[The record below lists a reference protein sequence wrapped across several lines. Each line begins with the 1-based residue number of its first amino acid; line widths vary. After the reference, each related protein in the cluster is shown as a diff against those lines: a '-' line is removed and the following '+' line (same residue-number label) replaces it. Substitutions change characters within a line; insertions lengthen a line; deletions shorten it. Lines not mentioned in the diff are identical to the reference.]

1 MLAFSPRFKLL
12 NPLNEHLSSGT
23 APSAELLATWNKRE
37 GELIAAHVNSVPPV
51 AFPPEPIGAYV
62 GQKLPE
68 DVMKK
73 VAEEGARTI
82 PGREHG
88 GNCDVS
94 HSSVMSVLLSYT
106 RPRSKIY
113 RGAAP

>member
-1 MLAFSPRFKLL
+1 MTLTEKST
-12 NPLNEHLSSGT
+12 SSGT

-68 DVMKK
+68 DVRKK
-73 VAEEGARTI
+73 IAQEGARTI

-94 HSSVMSVLLSYT
+94 RQLGFDMRVLICY
-106 RPRSKIY
+106 
-113 RGAAP
+113 

>member
-1 MLAFSPRFKLL
+1 MLQY
-12 NPLNEHLSSGT
+12 SGT

-62 GQKLPE
+62 GQDIPK
-68 DVMKK
+68 DVMDKIAK
-73 VAEEGARTI
+73 EGARTI

-88 GNCDVS
+88 GNCDVCTAE
-94 HSSVMSVLLSYT
+94 VTIDTFADFFILLQIKNLS
-106 RPRSKIY
+106 R
-113 RGAAP
+113 